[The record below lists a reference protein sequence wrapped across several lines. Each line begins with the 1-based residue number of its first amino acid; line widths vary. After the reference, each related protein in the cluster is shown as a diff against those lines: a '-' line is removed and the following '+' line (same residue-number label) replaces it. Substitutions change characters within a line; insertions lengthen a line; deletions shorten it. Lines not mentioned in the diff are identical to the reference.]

1 MIHIT
6 LALKSPFIIA
16 ENRINNLLRSTD
28 YISGS
33 VLRGALA
40 HEYLKS
46 KHKDNKELFHKFFLS
61 GQVRFGN
68 CYLGSERT
76 SIVPATARS
85 CKNFS
90 GFKEK
95 KMDKEAPK
103 HGVLDSLT
111 RFYVYQEKLRKNEVD
126 NSCLKFLEECEY
138 CGSPTER
145 FTGFF
150 GEIEQ
155 KGVKYESYEPKKI
168 VITRTA
174 IDENTMT
181 AKDGT
186 LFSTELIVPPDQEK
200 GLGFHGNIFVT
211 KDLENELWNFLSAN
225 NSFSIGGERTYGY
238 GQTEIESVDIIDKPV
253 FPDTDLESRFSSFN
267 EKMKEKEFLPEGE
280 SLYFVLNLNADAIV
294 IDSFMRFVSCLDDTI
309 LRRYFPSELSF
320 KMVESYCSTRIVKGW
335 SNVHKLTKDNDL
347 AIVKGSTFLFKTDKD
362 IDVEKL
368 ITYLKNIEQSGIGER
383 KIEGFGEVII
393 CHPFHLEVNPI

>member
-16 ENRINNLLRSTD
+16 ENRIDNLLRSTD

-33 VLRGALA
+33 VIRGALA

-103 HGVLDSLT
+103 HGVLDSLI
-111 RFYVYQEKLRKNEVD
+111 RFYAYQDKLRKNEVD
-126 NSCLKFLEECEY
+126 NSCLNFLEECEY
-138 CGSPTER
+138 CGSPTEH

-155 KGVKYESYEPKKI
+155 KGVKYESHEPKKM

-181 AKDGT
+181 AKEGT
-186 LFSTELIVPPDQEK
+186 LFSNELIIPPDQDK
-200 GLGFHGNIFVT
+200 GLAFHGNIFVT
-211 KDLENELWNFLSAN
+211 EGLEDELVNFLSDN
-225 NSFSIGGERTYGY
+225 TSFSIGGERTYGY
-238 GQTEIESVDIIDKPV
+238 GQTEIEGIDIINKSV
-253 FPDTDLESRFSSFN
+253 FPDTDLKSRLSSFN
-267 EKMKEKEFLPEGE
+267 EKVKQFLPEEE
-280 SLYFVLNLNADAIV
+280 SLYFVLTLNADAIV
-294 IDSFMRFVSCLDDTI
+294 IDSFMRFVSCLDDAI
-309 LRRYFPSELSF
+309 LRQYFPTELSF
-320 KMVESYCSTRIVKGW
+320 KMVESYCSTRIIKGW
-335 SNVHKLTKDNDL
+335 SNVHKLPKDNDL
-347 AIVKGSTFLFKTDKD
+347 AIVKGSTFLFKTDKE
-362 IDVEKL
+362 IDEEELV
-368 ITYLKNIEQSGIGER
+368 TYLENIEQTGIGER